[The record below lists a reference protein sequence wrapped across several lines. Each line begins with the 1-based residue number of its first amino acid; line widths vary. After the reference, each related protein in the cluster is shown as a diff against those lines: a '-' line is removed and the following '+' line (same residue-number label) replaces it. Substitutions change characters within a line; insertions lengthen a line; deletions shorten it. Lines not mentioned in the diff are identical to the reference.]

1 MEIKRFLL
9 AARAGPAA
17 AFVIF
22 PELTNWCLHGTS
34 DLLYEIMLDLFR
46 ISDFVLQLVH
56 YAPI

>member
-34 DLLYEIMLDLFR
+34 DLL
-46 ISDFVLQLVH
+46 
-56 YAPI
+56 